1 MNIIDIGIIV
11 ILLFG
16 AIIGFKRGFTNELV
30 RVVGFILIIIVAYLF
45 KNPLSIFMY
54 EHLPFLSF
62 GFLKGAA
69 ILNILLYEVIAFLIV
84 FIILSVILKVLLMV
98 TSVFEKLLTATIIL
112 GIPSKLAG
120 AVIGFIHHYIIV
132 FLILYA
138 ITLFGINASIINES
152 KFKDQIVNNTPIL
165 SKILDDNVT
174 VIEEFKTLKEKY
186 NDNNIATAD
195 FNYQSMELFLKYKI
209 ISSESAKKLV
219 DSGKIDSKG
228 IENNLLNDLLKK
240 YKEAKND

>member
-1 MNIIDIGIIV
+1 MNIIDIGIII

-16 AIIGFKRGFTNELV
+16 AILGFKRGFTNELV
-30 RVVGFILIIIVAYLF
+30 RAIGFILIIVIAYLF

-54 EHLPFLSF
+54 EHLPFFSF

-84 FIILSVILKVLLMV
+84 VIILSIILKNLLMV
-98 TSVFEKLLTATIIL
+98 TSIFEKILTATIIL

-120 AVIGFIHHYIIV
+120 AIIGFVHHYIIV

-138 ITLFGINASIINES
+138 MTLFGINASIVNDA

-165 SKILDDNVT
+165 SKMLDKNIT
-174 VIEEFKTLKEKY
+174 VIEEFKTLKTNY
-186 NDNNIATAD
+186 SDNTISTAD
-195 FNYQSMELFLKYKI
+195 FNYHSMELFLKYGI

-228 IENNLLNDLLKK
+228 IGNDLLNDLLKE
-240 YKEAKND
+240 YKEVKND